1 MLVNTRLAETPDVVV
16 DDVRCNGGPAWSG
29 PEECA
34 RPLVIFVRSGCF
46 RRRADGE
53 ETFLDPTTMY
63 FQRSGQE
70 QQVGH
75 PRDGGDACTAFELS
89 DELLAFLAGG
99 EPALP
104 TEPVHVDGRVAV
116 AHRRLAAACVAGT
129 DRFEITERASSIV
142 ATVLARSGS
151 PAVHAG
157 RPGTVRARRKLVD
170 EAREMLMAD
179 PTIGLMDLARAL
191 AVSPHHLSRVFK
203 AYAGDRL
210 SRYRNRLRVSLAL
223 CRLEDGDTDLAGLAA
238 DLGFSD
244 QAHFS
249 RVVGRETGRPP
260 SELRRSVERGNGVR
274 LPLRPREERWVPSP

>member
-1 MLVNTRLAETPDVVV
+1 MRMRPRRPGTTSPWRSDWWGTATPRRSRPSCPAGSRRSSRKPAPTRGYGRGRSGTWRRSGPEGKPPGRERPDRRGGCSGADRGRYSPRMLVNTRLAETPDVVV

-157 RPGTVRARRKLVD
+157 RPGTVRARRKL
-170 EAREMLMAD
+170 
-179 PTIGLMDLARAL
+179 
-191 AVSPHHLSRVFK
+191 
-203 AYAGDRL
+203 
-210 SRYRNRLRVSLAL
+210 
-223 CRLEDGDTDLAGLAA
+223 
-238 DLGFSD
+238 
-244 QAHFS
+244 
-249 RVVGRETGRPP
+249 
-260 SELRRSVERGNGVR
+260 
-274 LPLRPREERWVPSP
+274 